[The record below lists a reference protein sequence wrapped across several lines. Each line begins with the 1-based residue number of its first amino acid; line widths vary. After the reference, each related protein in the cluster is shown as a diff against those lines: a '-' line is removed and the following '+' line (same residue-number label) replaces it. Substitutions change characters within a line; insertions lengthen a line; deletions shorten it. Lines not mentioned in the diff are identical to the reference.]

1 MGKCVGAH
9 TDPYAFFQEGG
20 WECTFCRVTDPQSS
34 KPMAAAARKTRR
46 ARPSRSSTR
55 ISPATSRSRLTTR
68 RAAPTLAPRK
78 RTAKKAPRATTTA
91 KRAKTGTSSK
101 PKPRATIKRSARSAA
116 TAVAAR
122 TTTSS
127 RRRRRRAALANCSD
141 FYDRGK
147 CIQRSCSY
155 SSVPRTRAHRAR
167 QRRTARRCPRPRTHE
182 SRHSVAYL
190 SFAQIDSSRVAQS
203 RTGIYQRRHRGPS
216 ACPAAGRT
224 PRLRNESEKANAI
237 VT

>member
-1 MGKCVGAH
+1 M
-9 TDPYAFFQEGG
+9 
-20 WECTFCRVTDPQSS
+20 TDPQSS

-68 RAAPTLAPRK
+68 RVAPTLAPRK

-147 CIQRSCSY
+147 CIQRSCS
-155 SSVPRTRAHRAR
+155 RTRACHGRVLTVPASAALRAGAAPDRAR
-167 QRRTARRCPRPRTHE
+167 MGRVIRLLICHLLKLIRHAWPNRAPEFTNADTVGHRPVQRPGAR
-182 SRHSVAYL
+182 
-190 SFAQIDSSRVAQS
+190 Q
-203 RTGIYQRRHRGPS
+203 G
-216 ACPAAGRT
+216 
-224 PRLRNESEKANAI
+224 
-237 VT
+237 

>member
-1 MGKCVGAH
+1 MGRYVGAH

-34 KPMAAAARKTRR
+34 KLMAAAARKTQR

-68 RAAPTLAPRK
+68 RVAPTLAPRK

-91 KRAKTGTSSK
+91 KKARTGTSSK
-101 PKPRATIKRSARSAA
+101 PKRRATIKRSARSGA

-127 RRRRRRAALANCSD
+127 RRRRRRAALVNCSD

-147 CIQRSCSY
+147 RIQRRCS
-155 SSVPRTRAHRAR
+155 RTRACRGRVHTVPVYAALRAVPP
-167 QRRTARRCPRPRTHE
+167 TAHAW
-182 SRHSVAYL
+182 VA
-190 SFAQIDSSRVAQS
+190 SFGCLFVICS
-203 RTGIYQRRHRGPS
+203 
-216 ACPAAGRT
+216 
-224 PRLRNESEKANAI
+224 N
-237 VT
+237 